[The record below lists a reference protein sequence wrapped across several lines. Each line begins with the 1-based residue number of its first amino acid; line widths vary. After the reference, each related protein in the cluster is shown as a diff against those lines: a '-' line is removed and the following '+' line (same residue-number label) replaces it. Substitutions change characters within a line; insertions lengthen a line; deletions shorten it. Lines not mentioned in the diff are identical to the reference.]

1 MRRNELRQPLR
12 KRTAAQRL
20 WAKRPSL
27 LQAASFATF
36 VCLALGATWLTRIPH
51 PLAGEPVVTFA
62 IPPLEEVK
70 TASIDKPAED
80 EAEAPSAKPA
90 EESEDDGGD
99 NVEIISSGPAQT
111 VQTEAAIIVAPRR
124 KLPPAPIGVVAEDT
138 PDGPLP
144 RIGSGNKKPMAV
156 YARTTSD
163 NIIHSDA
170 PKIAIVLGGMGLN
183 SGLTDKAIRDL
194 PGDVTFAFA
203 PYGENLQDTVNR
215 ARYQGHEILLQL
227 PLEPVNYPANNPGPK
242 TLVTSQNADANI
254 GMLKWHMSRFAGY
267 VGVTNYMG
275 ARFLS
280 EAAALQPIMTEMKKR
295 GLLFVSDGVNARDM
309 TENVAKVIGLPLR
322 KGTRV
327 IDANADPVAIEAALS
342 ELEADARANGIAIGT
357 GTGLPA
363 TIEAVSEWS
372 KTLGDRGII
381 LIPVSAAFR
390 GRAG

>member
-27 LQAASFATF
+27 LQAASMATVICF
-36 VCLALGATWLTRIPH
+36 ALGAAWLIRTPH
-51 PLAGEPVVTFA
+51 PLAGEPVATFA
-62 IPPLEEVK
+62 IPPVEEVK
-70 TASIDKPAED
+70 TASTDRPAGPDDTSASKPAEIDPSYDD
-80 EAEAPSAKPA
+80 EP
-90 EESEDDGGD
+90 
-99 NVEIISSGPAQT
+99 VEIIGPGPAQT

-124 KLPPAPIGVVAEDT
+124 KLPPAPIDAVTENT

-156 YARTTSD
+156 YARTTSS

-170 PKIAIVLGGMGLN
+170 PKIALVLGGMGLN
-183 SGLTDKAIRDL
+183 AKLTEKATRDL
-194 PGDVTFAFA
+194 PGEVTFAFA
-203 PYGENLQDTVNR
+203 PYGENLQEAVNR
-215 ARYQGHEILLQL
+215 ARNQGHEILLQL
-227 PLEPVNYPANNPGPK
+227 PLEPVGYPANNPGPK
-242 TLVTSQNADANI
+242 TLVTSQDAAANI
-254 GMLKWHMSRFAGY
+254 NFLKWHMSRFAGY
-267 VGVTNYMG
+267 VGISNYMG
-275 ARFLS
+275 TRFLS
-280 EAAALQPIMTEMKKR
+280 EAGALQPVMTEMKKR
-295 GLLFVSDGVNARDM
+295 GLLFINDGGASRDM
-309 TENVAKVIGLPLR
+309 TDEVARTVGLPLR

-327 IDANADPVAIEAALS
+327 IDADNDPKAIEAALA
-342 ELEADARANGIAIGT
+342 ELEADARANGMAIGT

-363 TIEAVSEWS
+363 TIDAVAEWS